1 MGFFVG
7 GDGDFFLL
15 LLSLDFFKAKLADI
29 GCKVCRL
36 QSKAQ
41 STA

>member
-7 GDGDFFLL
+7 GDGDFF